1 MYIVLCIILI
11 PFALGILFTVGIL
24 LYAVFLQIRF
34 PLDRFYRTRSQQE
47 DFIPYDRI
55 PQRLIKYLLLIEDDA
70 FFSHP
75 GFSGAGIRYAF
86 RINRE
91 KKQVVT
97 GGSTITQQ
105 LVKNIYFGFRHSYL
119 RKAVELVIA
128 IYAEHSLGKRKIL
141 ELYMNIIYFGNGVY
155 GIRDAAG
162 FYFSKNVQDLSENQ
176 MFILACI
183 PYAPTRGN
191 PIQHPQAFETIRN
204 RRLNSINVRKE
215 LSAEEWDRISSHH
228 ADCLDPDLRKQDDFT
243 RQYPQE
249 VPLYNERFSLHARG
263 ASKRHPGTSRRTEAK
278 S

>member
-1 MYIVLCIILI
+1 M
-11 PFALGILFTVGIL
+11 
-24 LYAVFLQIRF
+24 
-34 PLDRFYRTRSQQE
+34 
-47 DFIPYDRI
+47 
-55 PQRLIKYLLLIEDDA
+55 
-70 FFSHP
+70 
-75 GFSGAGIRYAF
+75 
-86 RINRE
+86 
-91 KKQVVT
+91 
-97 GGSTITQQ
+97 
-105 LVKNIYFGFRHSYL
+105 KNIYFGFRHSYL

-128 IYAEHSLGKRKIL
+128 LSAERSLGKRKIL

-249 VPLYNERFSLHARG
+249 VPLYNERFVLHASVPAG
-263 ASKRHPGTSRRTEAK
+263 GSAL
-278 S
+278 